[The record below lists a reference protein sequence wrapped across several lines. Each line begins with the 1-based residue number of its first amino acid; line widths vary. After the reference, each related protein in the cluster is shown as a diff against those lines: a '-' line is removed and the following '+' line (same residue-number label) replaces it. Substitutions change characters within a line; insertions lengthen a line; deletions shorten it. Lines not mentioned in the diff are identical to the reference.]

1 MMDSNPL
8 MDGFDMAAM
17 RSWAAGMQH
26 VPFHAM
32 SPLEPGGLGMWP
44 TDAFACSC
52 NGVTGP
58 CHHHREQMRAQLMAM
73 AVSASP
79 QRQTAPTDTGFAKM
93 SSRAQQAYP
102 PLNEAAGDTGALA
115 QRDANGYG
123 SPHMEMHDAAPPA
136 RPPSAGSLGMGPSP
150 SVASSTTSSLNMS
163 PPLWA
168 AANMGS
174 RASFSQ
180 EHQGNTDASND
191 AQNAARFKAILEFVQ
206 AVGFSDFDSMVTA
219 YYTGSFQKGSQAEAA
234 QRVSRCRRLRKTLNS
249 LHESAIHTWPAWEAQ
264 GYRDK
269 ITEAAQDLY
278 IAEFETLMKGSARQR
293 MSPPQHQMYM
303 FGDMSPEPHYSHTG
317 SHPVD
322 LAQGGREDLQN
333 LFRDKVRAS
342 SQFLITAVFGADGL
356 TVLQVPNLWGL
367 LTEVAATGTQGGQA
381 GVVAAAALSLL
392 CNASPSHA
400 TGPVAF

>member
-1 MMDSNPL
+1 

-17 RSWAAGMQH
+17 RSWAAGMQP
-26 VPFHAM
+26 VPFQAV
-32 SPLEPGGLGMWP
+32 SPLEPGGLGLWP

-73 AVSASP
+73 AVPASP
-79 QRQTAPTDTGFAKM
+79 QRQTMSTDTGFAKIPT
-93 SSRAQQAYP
+93 RAQQAYP
-102 PLNEAAGDTGALA
+102 PINEAMGDTGALA
-115 QRDANGYG
+115 QRDANAYD
-123 SPHMEMHDAAPPA
+123 SPHLEMQDAALPA

-150 SVASSTTSSLNMS
+150 SVASSTASSLNMS

-168 AANMGS
+168 PSSMCS

-180 EHQGNTDASND
+180 EHQGNADASSD
-191 AQNAARFKAILEFVQ
+191 SQNAARFKAILDFIQ
-206 AVGFSDFDSMVTA
+206 AAGFSDFDSMVTA
-219 YYTGSFQKGSQAEAA
+219 YYTGSFQKGSHVEAA

-249 LHESAIHTWPAWEAQ
+249 LHESAMHTWPAWEAQ

-278 IAEFETLMKGSARQR
+278 IAEFEALMQGSARQH
-293 MSPPQHQMYM
+293 MPSPPHQMYM
-303 FGDMSPEPHYSHTG
+303 FGDMSPEPHYSHVG
-317 SHPVD
+317 GHPVD
-322 LAQGGREDLQN
+322 LAQGGREDLQS
-333 LFRDKVRAS
+333 LFRDKVRAFC
-342 SQFLITAVFGADGL
+342 QFFITTVFRANRL
-356 TVLQVPNLWGL
+356 TMVQVPNLWGL

-381 GVVAAAALSLL
+381 GAVAAAALSLL